1 VTTTAG
7 ALATLGLII
16 FTAVYN
22 RVTKPVNT
30 ALTATALAD
39 QVPDD
44 ARQLQARWGLSHQ
57 RARRAADPSPH
68 CRARRS

>member
-16 FTAVYN
+16 FTAVYD

-44 ARQLQARWGLSHQ
+44 ERQLEARWDSVIN
-57 RARRAADPSPH
+57 ARVALQTPSPH